1 MHFCRHDG
9 KWMLRGLAGIFERR
23 QMSSRKFA
31 HPGRHSASRGPHTE
45 LGGGR
50 DGERHAPLG
59 TDTDEVSEHLH
70 STVRRPH
77 SRAPRVVE
85 GRRSVRGRQLSF
97 GAPRPARRLRR
108 VQQRS
113 AAADLCVS
121 ASTQLCGVV
130 AHHLP
135 IRTHGLPSHT
145 HPRALHDLRPASY
158 QTSASASEG
167 VVAKSVYFSFTGS
180 VRRRRRRRA
189 KSKALGRKRAGW
201 LTRSGS
207 QPSTGLWAQA
217 EGDKEGASTR
227 VEGTPPAPS
236 SLGIGA
242 CRLDVPGEWEARRAV
257 AWGAIALVNA
267 AGTAPRGDA
276 KGVVALSERD
286 TISEASMSA
295 GGSLC
300 ATGRAVAESEKMVAT
315 TPFARRSLNLRVTT
329 ASVECRQINKNIP
342 SRPHKGPLNEIT
354 CYGPY
359 WYYGLPVSGN
369 NLKLRA
375 SSTPSVCF
383 AEPGNDDKT
392 NTAAR
397 NKYVCAE
404 LGTCPQLHL
413 PCSPPDTPGGT
424 STTI

>member
-1 MHFCRHDG
+1 MDATGLGRHFRAQANVQPQVRSPWEALRIAGSAHRARRRTRWRTPCAAGNGHG
-9 KWMLRGLAGIFERR
+9 RGLGAAG
-23 QMSSRKFA
+23 A
-31 HPGRHSASRGPHTE
+31 HR
-45 LGGGR
+45 
-50 DGERHAPLG
+50 
-59 TDTDEVSEHLH
+59 H

-217 EGDKEGASTR
+217 EGDKEG
-227 VEGTPPAPS
+227 S
-236 SLGIGA
+236 S
-242 CRLDVPGEWEARRAV
+242 V
-257 AWGAIALVNA
+257 
-267 AGTAPRGDA
+267 
-276 KGVVALSERD
+276 
-286 TISEASMSA
+286 
-295 GGSLC
+295 
-300 ATGRAVAESEKMVAT
+300 
-315 TPFARRSLNLRVTT
+315 RS
-329 ASVECRQINKNIP
+329 
-342 SRPHKGPLNEIT
+342 
-354 CYGPY
+354 
-359 WYYGLPVSGN
+359 
-369 NLKLRA
+369 
-375 SSTPSVCF
+375 
-383 AEPGNDDKT
+383 
-392 NTAAR
+392 R
-397 NKYVCAE
+397 N
-404 LGTCPQLHL
+404 
-413 PCSPPDTPGGT
+413 
-424 STTI
+424 